1 MRGQAGHA
9 CSSVSGLRTLRA
21 MSRMLPLT
29 LLLLLAA
36 SATGAIAQP
45 LVPEGSDTPVANEA
59 TTTVRSGA
67 ELVDSAQLYFRSHAW
82 QNPDWHD
89 ACLTPDYVA
98 KPAVCDPPTD
108 RIPMTRNV
116 PPIITGLRPGIDAR
130 DLTSQWSLAHHYDR
144 GRYLPRDYPEAAKWY
159 AVAAREG
166 LAAAQYELGT
176 MYAEGVG
183 VEQSDQAAFS
193 LMDSAADQAY
203 PPALAYEQAMLAGRD
218 RRVRAAG
225 GVLYDRPE
233 ALTGYGTRH
242 HLPGGMNVLVF
253 DRLPQ
258 WYRVY
263 VRHLDRWGWVRREH
277 VEFRVDG

>member
-1 MRGQAGHA
+1 
-9 CSSVSGLRTLRA
+9 
-21 MSRMLPLT
+21 MSRLAIYIPLC
-29 LLLLLAA
+29 LLLGVACAGALAQLPESSQPIA
-36 SATGAIAQP
+36 AIDDP
-45 LVPEGSDTPVANEA
+45 
-59 TTTVRSGA
+59 TTTVRSAG
-67 ELVDSAQLYFRSHAW
+67 ELVDSAEQYFRAHAW
-82 QNPDWHD
+82 KNPDWHD

-98 KPAVCDPPTD
+98 KPAKCAAPTD

-130 DLTSQWSLAHHYDR
+130 DLTSQWSLANHYDR

-176 MYAEGVG
+176 LYAEGVG
-183 VEQSDQAAFS
+183 VEHSDQAAFS
-193 LMDSAADQAY
+193 LMNSAADQAY
-203 PPALAYEQAMLAGRD
+203 PPAVAYEQAMLAGRD
-218 RRVRAAG
+218 YRVRNAG

-233 ALTGYGTRH
+233 ALTGYGRRH
-242 HLPGGMNVLVF
+242 HLPGGMIVLVF

-263 VRHLDRWGWVRREH
+263 VRHLDRWGWVRRDH